1 MWYSHSPTTVLESWM
16 ALKGISLQNSNPY
29 DDEFRMNAFMNSN
42 SVFIKESSGRFI
54 TYFTM

>member
-1 MWYSHSPTTVLESWM
+1 M